1 MNPDYYPE
9 PLFNG
14 STTWTLKDSQG
25 NVVTFKVRNRN
36 TAPQVEVTD
45 EYGKVGNYL
54 TVAARNIWNEYIR
67 CGFVVY
73 EKRNTIGQPSYEK
86 SDLKNEIEAAMEEYE
101 KTHIENPHHF
111 IDLQEMRIGTK
122 GYYDQKNKTIK
133 A

>member
-86 SDLKNEIEAAMEEYE
+86 SDLKSEIEAMEMSMETYI
-101 KTHIENPHHF
+101 KNIHDIE
-111 IDLQEMRIGTK
+111 LQEMRIGTK